1 MARSSEIIRDN
12 SSIRRKSVQM
22 NKELIMDT
30 AARLFAESSYESV
43 SLDDIADKIG
53 ATKGL
58 IYHYF
63 PSKGVL
69 LGELLLWNHDLFLQ
83 RVSSAWETPGVKVVD
98 ILKNVIRAHIE
109 FCYENNY
116 KEIVVYRT
124 VNFVPPDMRK
134 KIKRVREA
142 YARKFRLLVEDVQ
155 RAGKLVEGD
164 SDGVA
169 ASIIALANYLPYRY
183 RGGGSKRRKETYE
196 LIVRLFFL

>member
-1 MARSSEIIRDN
+1 
-12 SSIRRKSVQM
+12 M

-83 RVSSAWETPGVKVVD
+83 GVNPAWETPDAKAVDVLRKV
-98 ILKNVIRAHIE
+98 IKAHIG
-109 FCYENNY
+109 FCFEYNY
-116 KEIVVYRT
+116 MGIMVYRT

-155 RAGKLVEGD
+155 EAGQLVEGD
-164 SDGVA
+164 SDCVA
-169 ASIIALANYLPYRY
+169 ASIISLCNYLPYRY